1 MDIQTAETL
10 IKSPTAHFSS
20 YQGNSLV
27 LPLLL
32 KALQMLSNQ
41 MLQNCSNP

>member
-10 IKSPTAHFSS
+10 IKSPTALFTS

-27 LPLLL
+27 FPLLF
-32 KALQMLSNQ
+32 KALQMLSTQ
-41 MLQNCSNP
+41 KLQNCSNP